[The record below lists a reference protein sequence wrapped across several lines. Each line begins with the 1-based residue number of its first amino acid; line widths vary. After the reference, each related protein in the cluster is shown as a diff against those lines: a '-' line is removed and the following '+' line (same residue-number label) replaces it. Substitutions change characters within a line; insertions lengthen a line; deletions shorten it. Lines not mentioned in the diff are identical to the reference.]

1 MKIKRALWLVTVFCA
16 SISIAQANNCSK
28 ENWAPDS
35 RYTIKNDIVLDNE
48 TGLEWKRC
56 PEGLNWNGSA
66 CTGVPLEISWNDAIA
81 TYPKEGASWRLPTQE
96 ELATLF
102 IREVSFQAIQE
113 SDCDT
118 PAINTLAFPGK
129 ANMGGFW
136 SSETHYYENS
146 ARLVISGIGTV
157 FQYDRNQ
164 KLILR
169 LVRTV
174 SSVEYNVNNDGTVYD
189 QKTNLTWMRCSIGQT
204 WDGQNCNGQPEKV
217 NYEESLSK
225 SKLTLAGYNDWRVPT
240 AEELLS
246 LATCPRAFDYTHL
259 PSGKR
264 VSAGQ
269 CSDGSQ
275 LDTIA
280 FPNSP
285 STGDDYF
292 WTSTQTTPYERVVF
306 NRSFFEKESG
316 IVYSNFLR
324 LVRGSVNQN
333 ATQLTTAESKQNS
346 ASYAINPNGTVYDKG
361 ANLTWMRCS
370 IGQKWD
376 GTTCVGKPTLL
387 TWEEAMQQAKDGWQ
401 LPTAEQL
408 DTLVYCSGDKP
419 RSSAR
424 PDGRYLLASNGRCEG
439 YFLKP
444 TVDQHIFPTQN
455 GLYWSSMVYSN
466 ARGAAWS
473 VSFANGAV
481 QPNDMKNR
489 AYARLVQRGVSST
502 ISSSDI
508 PPSKG
513 MSSTIKNGQ
522 YIVSSDGTVFDT
534 ETNLTWMRCS
544 IGQTW
549 KNRTCI
555 GEAEKFSWDAALKL
569 QQNFSGVNDW
579 RLPTADELSSL
590 VYCSKGRKRSER
602 PNGNYV
608 RDTDGECLGENYQQP
623 VTDLSV
629 FPNAVTSE
637 YRSSYWSSSPYAY
650 HSSLAWLVDFN
661 KGIVGHYYKNK
672 DLHVRLVRVGSNPST
687 PKPALSSSE
696 QKQPTAT
703 VNKHVVNPNGTVY
716 DKETNLTWMRC
727 SLGQT
732 WDGKTCTGEAKKY
745 TWHDAT
751 KLTHQFAGSTAWRLP
766 TIDELDSLVDCS
778 NGRKPSV
785 RPNGKYVNDTNGLCL
800 GNNYQKPTINIRPFP
815 NMPDNF
821 SYYWSSSP
829 NANDSFSAWD
839 VNFNNGHIYNGSK
852 GNGLHVL
859 MVRAGQ

>member
-1 MKIKRALWLVTVFCA
+1 MKIKQALWLVTVFCA

-81 TYPKEGASWRLPTQE
+81 TYPKEGASWRLPTQD

-102 IREVSFQAIQE
+102 IREVSFHAIQK

-118 PAINTLAFPGK
+118 PAINTLAFPGE
-129 ANMGGFW
+129 ANMWVFW
-136 SSETHYYENS
+136 SSETHHYENS
-146 ARLVISGIGTV
+146 AKLVISGLGTV
-157 FQYDRNQ
+157 SEFDRN
-164 KLILR
+164 KKFILR
-169 LVRTV
+169 LVRTA

-189 QKTNLTWMRCSIGQT
+189 PKTNLTWMRCRIGQT
-204 WDGQNCNGQPEKV
+204 WDGQNCNGQA
-217 NYEESLSK
+217 EEVDYKELLSK
-225 SKLTLAGYNDWRVPT
+225 SKLTLAGYDDWRVPT
-240 AEELLS
+240 AEELMS
-246 LATCPRAFDYTHL
+246 LATCPRALDYTHL

-269 CSDGSQ
+269 CSNGSQ
-275 LDTIA
+275 LDTVA

-285 STGDDYF
+285 STDDDYF

-306 NRSFFEKESG
+306 NRSFFEKEASTFS
-316 IVYSNFLR
+316 SNFLR

-333 ATQLTTAESKQNS
+333 ATQLMTAESKQNS

-408 DTLVYCSGDKP
+408 DSLVYCSGDKP

-444 TVDQHIFPTQN
+444 TVDQLIFPTQN
-455 GLYWSSMVYSN
+455 YSYWSSTVYSN
-466 ARGAAWS
+466 ASGAAWN
-473 VSFANGAV
+473 VSFKDGAV
-481 QPNDMKNR
+481 QPDKMNNR
-489 AYARLVQRGVSST
+489 AYVRLVQPGVSST

-508 PPSKG
+508 SANQE
-513 MSSTIKNGQ
+513 MSATIKNGQ

-555 GEAEKFSWDAALKL
+555 GEAERFSWDAALKL
-569 QQNFSGVNDW
+569 QQNFAGANDW

-608 RDTDGECLGENYQQP
+608 RDTNGECLGENYQQP

-650 HSSLAWLVDFN
+650 HSSLAWLVDFS
-661 KGIVGHYYKNK
+661 KGFVGRYYKDSSN
-672 DLHVRLVRVGSNPST
+672 HVRLVRAGSNPST
-687 PKPALSSSE
+687 PKPAFSSSE
-696 QKQPTAT
+696 QKEPPAT
-703 VNKHVVNPNGTVY
+703 VNKYVVNPNGTVY

-727 SLGQT
+727 SVGQE
-732 WDGKTCTGEAKKY
+732 WDGKSCIGQAKKFNWNDSVTMKY
-745 TWHDAT
+745 S
-751 KLTHQFAGSTAWRLP
+751 FADYSDWRLP
-766 TIDELDSLVDCS
+766 SVEELDSLVECSDGRKKSERPDNRFVLSS
-778 NGRKPSV
+778 NGA
-785 RPNGKYVNDTNGLCL
+785 CL
-800 GNNYQKPTINIRPFP
+800 GQKYRQPTIDPQRFP
-815 NMPDNF
+815 NTLKNG
-821 SYYWSSSP
+821 YWSSSKSFT
-829 NANDSFSAWD
+829 NAGEVWS
-839 VNFNNGHIYNGSK
+839 VNFKHGVVSSGTGSFE
-852 GNGLHVL
+852 LP
-859 MVRAGQ
+859 VRLVRVGF